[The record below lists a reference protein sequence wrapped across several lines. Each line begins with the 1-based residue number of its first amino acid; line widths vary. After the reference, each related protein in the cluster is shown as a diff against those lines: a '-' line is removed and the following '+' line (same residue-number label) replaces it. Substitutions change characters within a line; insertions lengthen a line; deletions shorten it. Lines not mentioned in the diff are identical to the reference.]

1 LTRFDQ
7 ASEAALLDLW
17 PPGGHAVIRTK
28 LQEHEMSQFI
38 QGPNNRRRMPFSNKA
53 LTGAGAVVVILV
65 LVWLLDPFYQVD
77 AGYAG
82 VLTNFGAPSQ
92 ETLLPG
98 LHWKTPIISNIYE
111 VDITPNTATTTESAA
126 THDQQNVST
135 SIAVTFQVNPAD
147 AVYIYQNYR
156 DIASL
161 QNTIISP
168 IVSNDVKAI
177 VSIYDAQ
184 DLITKREQLAGEI
197 KDKIATDLRVYD
209 VIVDGVNITNFDF
222 SAAYDQAIENKQIAQ
237 QNALEEQYHLQQVQ
251 VSAQQQVVQANAQ
264 ADAAVATAQGAAKA
278 TILQAQADA
287 QAYEL
292 KQKTLTPELIELA
305 LINKWDG
312 RMPTYASTAL
322 PSALFG
328 AADVAKPAAPA
339 P

>member
-1 LTRFDQ
+1 MAQ
-7 ASEAALLDLW
+7 LL
-17 PPGGHAVIRTK
+17 
-28 LQEHEMSQFI
+28 
-38 QGPNNRRRMPFSNKA
+38 QGPNGRPRLPFTTRA
-53 LTGAGAVVVILV
+53 LTTAGAVVAGLIL
-65 LVWLLDPFYQVD
+65 LWLLDPFYQVD
-77 AGYAG
+77 AGYIG

-92 ETLLPG
+92 VTLEPG
-98 LHWKTPIISNIYE
+98 LHWRTPFISNIYE

-156 DIASL
+156 DIPSL
-161 QNTIISP
+161 QNTIITP

-184 DLITKREQLAGEI
+184 DLITKREQLGSEI

-222 SAAYDQAIENKQIAQ
+222 SQAYDQAIEAKQIAQ

-305 LINKWDG
+305 LINKWNG
-312 RMPTYASTAL
+312 QMPTYASTAL

-328 AADVAKPAAPA
+328 ASDAAKPAGPA

>member
-1 LTRFDQ
+1 
-7 ASEAALLDLW
+7 
-17 PPGGHAVIRTK
+17 
-28 LQEHEMSQFI
+28 MSQFTRPASGRPNPF
-38 QGPNNRRRMPFSNKA
+38 GPKTITIGVAA
-53 LTGAGAVVVILV
+53 LGLV
-65 LVWLLDPFYQVD
+65 LAGWLLDPFYQVD
-77 AGYAG
+77 AGYIG

-92 ETLLPG
+92 DTLTPG
-98 LHWKTPIISNIYE
+98 LHWRTPFISNIYE
-111 VDITPNTATTTESAA
+111 IDITPNTATTTESAA

-156 DIASL
+156 DIPSL

-177 VSIYDAQ
+177 VSKYDAQ
-184 DLITKREQLAGEI
+184 DLITKREQLAEEI
-197 KDKIATDLRVYD
+197 KDTISTDLKVYD

-222 SAAYDQAIENKQIAQ
+222 SQAYDQAIENKQIAQ

-264 ADAAVATAQGAAKA
+264 ADAAVATAQGQAKA

-305 LINKWDG
+305 LINKWNG
-312 RMPTYASTAL
+312 QMPTYASTAL
-322 PSALFG
+322 PNALFG
-328 AADVAKPAAPA
+328 ADSAPKQA
-339 P
+339 GP

>member
-1 LTRFDQ
+1 
-7 ASEAALLDLW
+7 
-17 PPGGHAVIRTK
+17 
-28 LQEHEMSQFI
+28 MSQFTRPTSGRPNPF
-38 QGPNNRRRMPFSNKA
+38 GPKTITIGVAA
-53 LTGAGAVVVILV
+53 LGVILAG
-65 LVWLLDPFYQVD
+65 WLLDPFYQVD
-77 AGYAG
+77 AGYIG

-92 ETLLPG
+92 DTLTPG
-98 LHWKTPIISNIYE
+98 LHWRTPFISNIYE
-111 VDITPNTATTTESAA
+111 IDVTPNTATTTESAA

-135 SIAVTFQVNPAD
+135 AIAVTFQVNPAD

-156 DIASL
+156 DIPSL

-177 VSIYDAQ
+177 VSKYDAQ

-197 KDKIATDLRVYD
+197 KDTISADLKVYD

-222 SAAYDQAIENKQIAQ
+222 SQAYDQAIENKQIAQ

-287 QAYEL
+287 EAYEL

-305 LINKWDG
+305 LINKWNG
-312 RMPTYASTAL
+312 QMPTYASTAL
-322 PSALFG
+322 PNALFG
-328 AADVAKPAAPA
+328 ADPAPKPAGP
-339 P
+339 

>member
-1 LTRFDQ
+1 
-7 ASEAALLDLW
+7 
-17 PPGGHAVIRTK
+17 
-28 LQEHEMSQFI
+28 MSQFI
-38 QGPNNRRRMPFSNKA
+38 KTQTGRPNPF
-53 LTGAGAVVVILV
+53 GAKTVTIAIIVLAVILAG
-65 LVWLLDPFYQVD
+65 WLLDPFYQVN
-77 AGYAG
+77 AGFIG
-82 VLTNFGAPSQ
+82 VLTNFGAPAQ
-92 ETLLPG
+92 GTLEPG
-98 LHWKTPIISNIYE
+98 LHWRTPFISNIYQI
-111 VDITPNTATTTESAA
+111 DITPNTATTTESAA

-135 SIAVTFQVNPAD
+135 AIAVTFQVNPAD

-156 DIASL
+156 DIPSL
-161 QNTIISP
+161 QNTIIAP

-177 VSIYDAQ
+177 VSKYDAQ

-197 KDKIATDLRVYD
+197 KDTISTDLRVYD

-222 SAAYDQAIENKQIAQ
+222 SQAYDQAIENKQIAQ

-305 LINKWDG
+305 LINKWNG
-312 RMPTYASTAL
+312 VMPTYANSAL
-322 PSALFG
+322 PNALFG
-328 AADVAKPAAPA
+328 AETAPKPAGP
-339 P
+339 

>member
-1 LTRFDQ
+1 MVQL
-7 ASEAALLDLW
+7 
-17 PPGGHAVIRTK
+17 
-28 LQEHEMSQFI
+28 I
-38 QGPNNRRRMPFSNKA
+38 QGPSGRPRLPFTNKA
-53 LTGAGAVVVILV
+53 ITIGAAVLAVVVL
-65 LVWLLDPFYQVD
+65 LWLLDPFYQVD
-77 AGYAG
+77 AGYVG

-92 ETLLPG
+92 QTLDPG
-98 LHWKTPIISNIYE
+98 LHWRTPFISNIYE

-156 DIASL
+156 DIPSL
-161 QNTIISP
+161 QNTIIAP

-177 VSIYDAQ
+177 VSNYDAQ
-184 DLITKREQLAGEI
+184 DLITKREQLGSEI
-197 KDKIATDLRVYD
+197 KEKIATDLRVYD

-222 SAAYDQAIENKQIAQ
+222 SQAYDQAIEDKQIAQ
-237 QNALEEQYHLQQVQ
+237 QNALEEQYKLQQVQ

-287 QAYEL
+287 EAYEL

-305 LINKWDG
+305 LINKWNG
-312 RMPTYASTAL
+312 QMPTYASSAL
-322 PSALFG
+322 PNALFG
-328 AADVAKPAAPA
+328 ATDIAKPAAPS

>member
-1 LTRFDQ
+1 MAQL
-7 ASEAALLDLW
+7 
-17 PPGGHAVIRTK
+17 
-28 LQEHEMSQFI
+28 I
-38 QGPNNRRRMPFSNKA
+38 QGPSGRPRLPFGTRA
-53 LTGAGAVVVILV
+53 LTGAAAVIGIAIL
-65 LVWLLDPFYQVD
+65 LWLIDPFYQVD
-77 AGYAG
+77 AGYIG

-92 ETLLPG
+92 QTLDPG
-98 LHWKTPIISNIYE
+98 LHWRTPFISNIYE

-156 DIASL
+156 DIPSL

-184 DLITKREQLAGEI
+184 DLITKREQLGSEI

-222 SAAYDQAIENKQIAQ
+222 SQAYDQAIEDKQIAQ
-237 QNALEEQYHLQQVQ
+237 QNALEEQYKLQQVQ
-251 VSAQQQVVQANAQ
+251 VSAQQQVVQANAE

-278 TILQAQADA
+278 TVLQAQADA
-287 QAYEL
+287 EAYEL

-305 LINKWDG
+305 LINKWNG
-312 RMPTYASTAL
+312 QMPTYASTAL

-328 AADVAKPAAPA
+328 ATDVGKPAAPPASA

>member
-1 LTRFDQ
+1 
-7 ASEAALLDLW
+7 
-17 PPGGHAVIRTK
+17 
-28 LQEHEMSQFI
+28 
-38 QGPNNRRRMPFSNKA
+38 MP
-53 LTGAGAVVVILV
+53 
-65 LVWLLDPFYQVD
+65 
-77 AGYAG
+77 
-82 VLTNFGAPSQ
+82 
-92 ETLLPG
+92 PG
-98 LHWKTPIISNIYE
+98 LHWRTPFISDIYE

-156 DIASL
+156 DIPSL
-161 QNTIISP
+161 QNTIIAP

-184 DLITKREQLAGEI
+184 DLITKREQLGSEI
-197 KDKIATDLRVYD
+197 KEKIATDLRVYD

-222 SAAYDQAIENKQIAQ
+222 SQAYDQAIEDKQIAQ
-237 QNALEEQYHLQQVQ
+237 QNALEEQYKLQQVQ

-287 QAYEL
+287 EAYEL
-292 KQKTLTPELIELA
+292 KQKTLTPALIELA
-305 LINKWDG
+305 LINKWNG
-312 RMPTYASTAL
+312 QMPTYASTAL

-328 AADVAKPAAPA
+328 ATDIAKPAAPS

>member
-1 LTRFDQ
+1 
-7 ASEAALLDLW
+7 
-17 PPGGHAVIRTK
+17 
-28 LQEHEMSQFI
+28 MSQFL
-38 QGPNNRRRMPFSNKA
+38 QGPGGRPRVGLSNRTVFIG
-53 LTGAGAVVVILV
+53 LAVVVV
-65 LVWLLDPFYQVD
+65 LALFWLLDPFYQVD
-77 AGYAG
+77 AGFIG
-82 VLTNFGAPSQ
+82 VRTNFGAASQ
-92 ETLLPG
+92 ETLEPG
-98 LHWKTPIISNIYE
+98 LHWRTPIISNIYE
-111 VDITPNTATTTESAA
+111 VDVTPNTATTTESAA

-135 SIAVTFQVNPAD
+135 SIAVTFQINPAD

-156 DIASL
+156 DIQSL

-184 DLITKREQLAGEI
+184 DLITKREQLGGEI

-222 SAAYDQAIENKQIAQ
+222 SQAYDQAIEQKQIAQ

-264 ADAAVATAQGAAKA
+264 ADAAVATAQGVAKA

-328 AADVAKPAAPA
+328 AAEVAKPAAPA

>member
-1 LTRFDQ
+1 
-7 ASEAALLDLW
+7 
-17 PPGGHAVIRTK
+17 
-28 LQEHEMSQFI
+28 MSQFI
-38 QGPNNRRRMPFSNKA
+38 KTQSGRPNPFGAKTISIIIIA
-53 LTGAGAVVVILV
+53 LAVILV
-65 LVWLLDPFYQVD
+65 GWLLDPFYQVD
-77 AGYAG
+77 AGFIG

-92 ETLLPG
+92 ETLTPG
-98 LHWKTPIISNIYE
+98 LHWRTPFISNIYE
-111 VDITPNTATTTESAA
+111 IDITPNTATTTESAA

-135 SIAVTFQVNPAD
+135 AIAVTFQVNPAD

-156 DIASL
+156 DIPSL

-177 VSIYDAQ
+177 VSKYDAQ

-197 KDKIATDLRVYD
+197 KDTISADLKVYD

-222 SAAYDQAIENKQIAQ
+222 SQAYDQAIENKQIAQ

-292 KQKTLTPELIELA
+292 KQKTLTPDLIELA
-305 LINKWDG
+305 LINKWNG
-312 RMPTYASTAL
+312 VMPTYANSAL
-322 PSALFG
+322 PNALFG
-328 AADVAKPAAPA
+328 AESAPKPEGP
-339 P
+339 

>member
-1 LTRFDQ
+1 
-7 ASEAALLDLW
+7 
-17 PPGGHAVIRTK
+17 
-28 LQEHEMSQFI
+28 MSQYI
-38 QGPNNRRRMPFSNKA
+38 PNIPMRRPNLPVSKA
-53 LTGAGAVVVILV
+53 IIVAVAVVFVLV
-65 LVWLLDPFYQVD
+65 LFWLADPFYQVD
-77 AGYAG
+77 AGYIG
-82 VLTNFGAPSQ
+82 VMTTFGAASQ
-92 ETLLPG
+92 ETLGPG
-98 LHWKTPIISNIYE
+98 LHWKTPFISEIYQID
-111 VDITPNTATTTESAA
+111 VTPNTATTTESAA

-156 DIASL
+156 DIQSL

-184 DLITKREQLAGEI
+184 DLITKREQLGSEI

-222 SAAYDQAIENKQIAQ
+222 SQAYDQAIENKQIAQ

-264 ADAAVATAQGAAKA
+264 ADAAVAIAQGQAKA

-287 QAYEL
+287 QAYVL
-292 KQKTLTPELIELA
+292 KQKSLTPELIELA
-305 LINKWDG
+305 LIAKWNG
-312 RMPTYASTAL
+312 QMPTYASTAL

-328 AADVAKPAAPA
+328 AESAAKSSAPA
-339 P
+339 PAP

>member
-1 LTRFDQ
+1 
-7 ASEAALLDLW
+7 
-17 PPGGHAVIRTK
+17 
-28 LQEHEMSQFI
+28 MSQFTRPANGRASPF
-38 QGPNNRRRMPFSNKA
+38 GPKTITIA
-53 LTGAGAVVVILV
+53 IAVIAIILAG
-65 LVWLLDPFYQVD
+65 WLLDPFYQVN
-77 AGYAG
+77 AGYVG
-82 VLTNFGAPSQ
+82 VRTNFGAPAQ
-92 ETLLPG
+92 ETLEPG
-98 LHWKTPIISNIYE
+98 LHWRTPVISNIYE
-111 VDITPNTATTTESAA
+111 IDMTPNTATTTESAA

-135 SIAVTFQVNPAD
+135 AIAVTFQVNPAD

-156 DIASL
+156 DIPSL

-177 VSIYDAQ
+177 VSKYDAQ

-197 KDKIATDLRVYD
+197 KDTISTDLKVYD

-222 SAAYDQAIENKQIAQ
+222 SQAYDQAIENKQIAQ

-264 ADAAVATAQGAAKA
+264 ADAAVATAQGQAKA

-305 LINKWDG
+305 LINKWNG
-312 RMPTYASTAL
+312 QMPTYASTAL
-322 PSALFG
+322 PNALFG
-328 AADVAKPAAPA
+328 AESTAKPAGP
-339 P
+339 

>member
-1 LTRFDQ
+1 MAQLLQGPSGRPRVPFGNRALTI
-7 ASEAALLDLW
+7 AAAVVGIALLL
-17 PPGGHAVIRTK
+17 
-28 LQEHEMSQFI
+28 
-38 QGPNNRRRMPFSNKA
+38 
-53 LTGAGAVVVILV
+53 
-65 LVWLLDPFYQVD
+65 WLLDPFYQVD
-77 AGYAG
+77 AGYIG

-92 ETLLPG
+92 QTLEPG
-98 LHWKTPIISNIYE
+98 LHWRTPFISNIYE

-156 DIASL
+156 DIPSL
-161 QNTIISP
+161 QNTIIAP

-177 VSIYDAQ
+177 VSNYDAQ
-184 DLITKREQLAGEI
+184 DLITKREQLGGEI
-197 KDKIATDLRVYD
+197 KDKIATDLTVYD

-222 SAAYDQAIENKQIAQ
+222 SQAYDQAIEAKQIAQ
-237 QNALEEQYHLQQVQ
+237 QNALEEQYHLQQVE

-287 QAYEL
+287 QAYAL

-305 LINKWDG
+305 LINKWNG
-312 RMPTYASTAL
+312 QMPTYASTAL
-322 PSALFG
+322 PTALFG
-328 AADVAKPAAPA
+328 GTDAAKPAGPAAPA

>member
-1 LTRFDQ
+1 MDPFNVKP
-7 ASEAALLDLW
+7 ASR
-17 PPGGHAVIRTK
+17 PGLPMSGRTVGI
-28 LQEHEMSQFI
+28 LI
-38 QGPNNRRRMPFSNKA
+38 
-53 LTGAGAVVVILV
+53 AVVVV
-65 LVWLLDPFYQVD
+65 LAVGWAVDPFYQVN
-77 AGYAG
+77 AGYIG
-82 VLTNFGAPSQ
+82 VLTNFGAPAQ
-92 ETLLPG
+92 ETLDPG
-98 LHWKTPIISNIYE
+98 LHWKTPFVSNIYQID
-111 VDITPNTATTTESAA
+111 VTPNTATTTESAA

-135 SIAVTFQVNPAD
+135 SIAVTFQVNPAQ

-156 DIASL
+156 DIQSL

-177 VSIYDAQ
+177 ISDYDAQ
-184 DLITKREQLAGEI
+184 DLIIKREQLGGEI
-197 KDKIATDLRVYD
+197 KDKISTDLRVYN

-222 SAAYDQAIENKQIAQ
+222 SKAYDDAIEQKQIAQ

-305 LINKWDG
+305 LINKWNG
-312 RMPTYASTAL
+312 QMPTYASTAL

-328 AADVAKPAAPA
+328 APGGASGGPGAAKPAP
-339 P
+339 

>member
-1 LTRFDQ
+1 MAQL
-7 ASEAALLDLW
+7 
-17 PPGGHAVIRTK
+17 
-28 LQEHEMSQFI
+28 I
-38 QGPNNRRRMPFSNKA
+38 QGPSGRPRLPFTNKA
-53 LTGAGAVVVILV
+53 ITIAAAVLAV
-65 LVWLLDPFYQVD
+65 LALLWLLDPFYQVD
-77 AGYAG
+77 AGYIG

-92 ETLLPG
+92 ATLEPG
-98 LHWKTPIISNIYE
+98 LHWRTPFISNIYE

-156 DIASL
+156 DIPSL

-177 VSIYDAQ
+177 VSNYDAQ
-184 DLITKREQLAGEI
+184 DLITKREQLGSEI
-197 KDKIATDLRVYD
+197 KEKIATDLRVYD

-222 SAAYDQAIENKQIAQ
+222 SQAYDQAIEDKQIAQ

-287 QAYEL
+287 EAYEL

-305 LINKWDG
+305 LINKWNG
-312 RMPTYASTAL
+312 QMPTYATTAL
-322 PSALFG
+322 PNALFG
-328 AADVAKPAAPA
+328 AADVDKPAAPA